1 MPLTGLLELIH
12 TILGWHVSMKSI
24 NQKQRGFTIVE
35 AMVAIVIMGVLIAM
49 VAPSFR
55 MLTAD
60 SAVRSCTM
68 DLVAALNTARAD
80 AVNLRRTVSV
90 EAVDGTTT
98 GNEWGAG
105 GWTLEY
111 AGSTESKTFD
121 PCENATLA
129 EADGTTTVTF
139 DLQGRTPA
147 ALTFQVCH
155 AKGEVTGRQI
165 EVGRTGLLKNEDFD
179 GCS

>member
-1 MPLTGLLELIH
+1 
-12 TILGWHVSMKSI
+12 
-24 NQKQRGFTIVE
+24 
-35 AMVAIVIMGVLIAM
+35 MVAIVIMGVLIAM